1 MNDSK
6 THAPRVQHP
15 EGWTFGMI
23 YTPVY
28 RDQTLPY
35 AVKLV
40 YGYLATWRNAKT
52 IAPSRALIAD
62 SVGLSVRSVDKALAI
77 GRDVGLW
84 RIQVRPVEGKRND
97 TNTYELMDQVG
108 GYVPGSG
115 PVIPKQRQ
123 GAGDAPYGDGPADG
137 ASPDRDRVQEVLGVG
152 AGAAQETHKL
162 QTEKKDSSAPRH
174 HADARRIENH
184 AQAIKHH
191 QHRLTAQGRAAR
203 RRWEL
208 DGVTASWL
216 TRGNPYLGADIENYV
231 DHKWGCE
238 GNVRNLIADMVTR
251 VQKDGEY
258 VPPRKILNAALKDAR
273 WIDDEPPT
281 KYAEIGLAD
290 FTPVLAMPADDQEW
304 YIRDDYTTYED
315 IWDAPAP
322 PANPVPA
329 PAAVDLW
336 DLGPGNPF

>member
-1 MNDSK
+1 MSDDSK
-6 THAPRVQHP
+6 PRAPRVQHP

-52 IAPSRALIAD
+52 IAPSRGLIAD

-97 TNTYELMDQVG
+97 TNAYELMDQVG

-115 PVIPKQRQ
+115 PVIPRPRQ
-123 GAGDAPYGDGPADG
+123 GAGAAPYGVDDP
-137 ASPDRDRVQEVLGVG
+137 DRVQEVLGVG
-152 AGAAQETHKL
+152 AGAAQETYKL
-162 QTEKKDSSAPRH
+162 QTEKKDSFASRH
-174 HADARRIENH
+174 HADARRTQNH

-191 QHRLTAQGRAAR
+191 RHRLTAEGKTAR
-203 RRWEL
+203 RKWEM

-216 TRGNPYLGADIENYV
+216 TRDNPYLGADIENYV

-238 GNVRNLIADMVTR
+238 GNVRNLIADMVIR

-258 VPPRKILNAALKDAR
+258 VPPRKILNAALKEAR

-281 KYAEIGLAD
+281 KYVEIGLTD
-290 FTPVLAMPADDQEW
+290 FTPVLAMPADEQEW
-304 YIRDDYTTYED
+304 YIPDDYSTYD
-315 IWDAPAP
+315 DVWDATSP
-322 PANPVPA
+322 PATPSP
-329 PAAVDLW
+329 PRAAVDPWGLA
-336 DLGPGNPF
+336 PGSPS